1 MSSLNLSS
9 EKMDVTCDCGRS
21 VSRTIAQWRRN
32 PTMECPQCRAMINVD
47 VSDVD
52 RSIREVDRAFG
63 KMDRQIRKLGS

>member
-1 MSSLNLSS
+1 MNSLNLSN
-9 EKMDVTCDCGRS
+9 EKLDVACDCGRS

-32 PTMECPQCRAMINVD
+32 PTMECPQCRATINVD